1 VLELKIK
8 CPSDILTSYSNSK
21 TKIFFKFKPEH
32 NKYTLIK
39 KTKEFFLEE
48 INTFKNELIHFF
60 NICKNNSCV
69 FIYLEF
75 EGSKYKQ
82 ENNKI
87 NYYKLLLNDIRN
99 EKKEII
105 CSLFEQVELKI
116 LIRVINNKKAKIIKF
131 NDINTNEDNNIK
143 IRSRFYTQLNGCANF
158 NKPGLSIKD
167 KIRIFSGEFIKKK
180 IYRNENIPGKLKIP
194 EIFLSQKNDKEKN
207 VKKEKDE
214 DKKE

>member
-21 TKIFFKFKPEH
+21 TKILFKFKPEH

-48 INTFKNELIHFF
+48 INTFNNELIHFF
-60 NICKNNSCV
+60 NIGKNNSCI

-75 EGSKYKQ
+75 EGNKYKQ
-82 ENNKI
+82 ENNQI

-99 EKKEII
+99 EKREII
-105 CSLFEQVELKI
+105 CSLFEQAEIKF
-116 LIRVINNKKAKIIKF
+116 LIRVIKNKKEKTIKF
-131 NDINTNEDNNIK
+131 NDTNTNEDNNIK
-143 IRSRFYTQLNGCANF
+143 IRNRFYTQLNGISNF
-158 NKPGLSIKD
+158 NTPGLSFKD
-167 KIRIFSGEFIKKK
+167 KIKIFNGEFIKKK

-194 EIFLSQKNDKEKN
+194 EIFLPKKNDKENN